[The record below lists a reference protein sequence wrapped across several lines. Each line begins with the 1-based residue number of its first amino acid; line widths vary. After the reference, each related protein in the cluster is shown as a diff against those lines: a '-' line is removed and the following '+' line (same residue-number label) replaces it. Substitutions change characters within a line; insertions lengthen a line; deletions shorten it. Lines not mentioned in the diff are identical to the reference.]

1 MSRAGLLR
9 GMRAWNAYVHRA
21 LLLTHASAA
30 SLSHLQIILQVEVD
44 TVAQTVLRA
53 RFPGVR
59 LLRDGA
65 WADLGSSCERE
76 G

>member
-1 MSRAGLLR
+1 MRAGQA
-9 GMRAWNAYVHRA
+9 GVQRAAA
-21 LLLTHASAA
+21 PHASAA
-30 SLSHLQIILQVEVD
+30 ASLLRLQIILQVEVD